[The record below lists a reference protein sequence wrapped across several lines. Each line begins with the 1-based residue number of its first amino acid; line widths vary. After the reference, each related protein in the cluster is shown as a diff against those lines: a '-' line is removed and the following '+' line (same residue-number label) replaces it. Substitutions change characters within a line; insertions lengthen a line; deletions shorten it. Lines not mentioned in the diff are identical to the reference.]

1 MDVEE
6 ILKFADN
13 LVFAKTGKYLDN
25 VQKAILW
32 GTWQDQKY
40 AKIAEELHRS
50 EGHVRDI
57 ASELWKI
64 LSEVLGKEVNK
75 SNFRSTLQRSHF
87 SIISSHFQKDFV
99 NINKVNVC
107 ANTVQSP
114 AVPKDRSPSTP
125 IAENTQPQIHQDL
138 RDAPDISSFYNRT
151 SEQAALQEWRL
162 QEPCRLVAILGI
174 SGIDKTA
181 IALHLLPQIQH

>member
-1 MDVEE
+1 MNVEE
-6 ILKFADN
+6 ILKFADDV
-13 LVFAKTGKYLDN
+13 VFAKTGKHLDN
-25 VQKAILW
+25 VQEAILR

-40 AKIAEELHRS
+40 PKIPEELHRS

-57 ASELWKI
+57 ASELGKI

-107 ANTVQSP
+107 ANTVQYPEVS
-114 AVPKDRSPSTP
+114 KYRSPSTP
-125 IAENTQPQIHQDL
+125 IAENSQPQIHQGL
-138 RDAPDISSFYNRT
+138 RDAPDISFYNHT
-151 SEQAALQEWRL
+151 SEQATLQEWRL
-162 QEPCRLVAILGI
+162 Q
-174 SGIDKTA
+174 
-181 IALHLLPQIQH
+181 

>member
-1 MDVEE
+1 MEVEE

-25 VQKAILW
+25 VQKAILP

-75 SNFRSTLQRSHF
+75 SNFRSPLQRPHF
-87 SIISSHFQKDFV
+87 CIISSHFQKDFV
-99 NINKVNVC
+99 NINNVNVC
-107 ANTVQSP
+107 ANTVESLE
-114 AVPKDRSPSTP
+114 VSKDRSPSTP
-125 IAENTQPQIHQDL
+125 HRRKNSTPNTPRL
-138 RDAPDISSFYNRT
+138 KRRT
-151 SEQAALQEWRL
+151 RYQL
-162 QEPCRLVAILGI
+162 IL
-174 SGIDKTA
+174 
-181 IALHLLPQIQH
+181 

>member
-1 MDVEE
+1 MSDTITKTPTHTRAMDVEE

-25 VQKAILW
+25 VQKAILR

-57 ASELWKI
+57 PSELWKI

-75 SNFRSTLQRSHF
+75 SNFRSTLQ
-87 SIISSHFQKDFV
+87 SSTFLEFHHTFKKICQ
-99 NINKVNVC
+99 
-107 ANTVQSP
+107 
-114 AVPKDRSPSTP
+114 
-125 IAENTQPQIHQDL
+125 
-138 RDAPDISSFYNRT
+138 Y
-151 SEQAALQEWRL
+151 
-162 QEPCRLVAILGI
+162 
-174 SGIDKTA
+174 
-181 IALHLLPQIQH
+181 

>member
-13 LVFAKTGKYLDN
+13 VVFAKTRKHLDN
-25 VQKAILW
+25 VQKAILR

-40 AKIAEELHRS
+40 PKIAEELHRS

-87 SIISSHFQKDFV
+87 SIISSHFPKDFV
-99 NINKVNVC
+99 NINNVNVC

-114 AVPKDRSPSTP
+114 AVPKDLTPSTP

-138 RDAPDISSFYNRT
+138 RDARDISSFYNRT
-151 SEQAALQEWRL
+151 SEQTTLQEWRL
-162 QEPCRLVAILGI
+162 Q
-174 SGIDKTA
+174 
-181 IALHLLPQIQH
+181 

>member
-1 MDVEE
+1 MEVEE

-13 LVFAKTGKYLDN
+13 LVFAKIGKYLDN
-25 VQKAILW
+25 VQKAILR

-64 LSEVLGKEVNK
+64 LSQVLGKEVNK
-75 SNFRSTLQRSHF
+75 SNFRSTLHRPHF
-87 SIISSHFQKDFV
+87 CIISSHFQKDFV
-99 NINKVNVC
+99 NINNVNVG

-114 AVPKDRSPSTP
+114 EVSKDRSPSTP

-138 RDAPDISSFYNRT
+138 RDASDISSFYNRT
-151 SEQAALQEWRL
+151 SEQATLQEWRL
-162 QEPCRLVAILGI
+162 Q
-174 SGIDKTA
+174 
-181 IALHLLPQIQH
+181 

>member
-1 MDVEE
+1 LSDTITKTPAHTRSIDVEE

-13 LVFAKTGKYLDN
+13 LVFAKPGKYLDN
-25 VQKAILW
+25 VQKAILR
-32 GTWQDQKY
+32 GSWQDQKY
-40 AKIAEELHRS
+40 AKIAEKLHRS

-75 SNFRSTLQRSHF
+75 SNFPSTLQRSHF
-87 SIISSHFQKDFV
+87 YIISSYFQKDFV

-114 AVPKDRSPSTP
+114 EV
-125 IAENTQPQIHQDL
+125 
-138 RDAPDISSFYNRT
+138 
-151 SEQAALQEWRL
+151 
-162 QEPCRLVAILGI
+162 
-174 SGIDKTA
+174 
-181 IALHLLPQIQH
+181 

>member
-1 MDVEE
+1 MQAEK

-13 LVFAKTGKYLDN
+13 LVFTKTGKHLDN
-25 VQKAILW
+25 VQEAILR
-32 GTWQDQKY
+32 GTWQGQKY
-40 AKIAEELHRS
+40 PKIAEELHRS
-50 EGHVRDI
+50 EGHVRDV

-75 SNFRSTLQRSHF
+75 SNFRSALQRSHF
-87 SIISSHFQKDFV
+87 SLILCAHLKKNV

-114 AVPKDRSPSTP
+114 AVPKERSPSTP

-138 RDAPDISSFYNRT
+138 RDSPDLSSFYNRT
-151 SEQAALQEWRL
+151 SE
-162 QEPCRLVAILGI
+162 
-174 SGIDKTA
+174 
-181 IALHLLPQIQH
+181 

>member
-6 ILKFADN
+6 ILKFTDN
-13 LVFAKTGKYLDN
+13 LVFAKTGKHLDN
-25 VQKAILW
+25 VQDAILRR
-32 GTWQDQKY
+32 TWQDQKY
-40 AKIAEELHRS
+40 LKKIAEELHRS
-50 EGHVRDI
+50 EGDVRDI
-57 ASELWKI
+57 PSELWKI

-75 SNFRSTLQRSHF
+75 SNFRSTFQRSHF

-99 NINKVNVC
+99 NINNVNVC

-114 AVPKDRSPSTP
+114 EVSKDRSPSTP

-151 SEQAALQEWRL
+151 SQQASLQEWRL
-162 QEPCRLVAILGI
+162 Q
-174 SGIDKTA
+174 
-181 IALHLLPQIQH
+181 

>member
-1 MDVEE
+1 MEVEE
-6 ILKFADN
+6 ILKFTDN

-25 VQKAILW
+25 VQKAILR

-64 LSEVLGKEVNK
+64 LSEVLGKEINK

-87 SIISSHFQKDFV
+87 YIISSHFQKDFV
-99 NINKVNVC
+99 NINNVNVC

-114 AVPKDRSPSTP
+114 EVPKD
-125 IAENTQPQIHQDL
+125 
-138 RDAPDISSFYNRT
+138 
-151 SEQAALQEWRL
+151 
-162 QEPCRLVAILGI
+162 
-174 SGIDKTA
+174 
-181 IALHLLPQIQH
+181 

>member
-25 VQKAILW
+25 VQKAILR

-40 AKIAEELHRS
+40 AKIAEELYRS

-64 LSEVLGKEVNK
+64 FSEVLGKEVNK
-75 SNFRSTLQRSHF
+75 SNFCSTL
-87 SIISSHFQKDFV
+87 
-99 NINKVNVC
+99 
-107 ANTVQSP
+107 
-114 AVPKDRSPSTP
+114 
-125 IAENTQPQIHQDL
+125 
-138 RDAPDISSFYNRT
+138 
-151 SEQAALQEWRL
+151 
-162 QEPCRLVAILGI
+162 
-174 SGIDKTA
+174 
-181 IALHLLPQIQH
+181 

>member
-1 MDVEE
+1 MDFEE
-6 ILKFADN
+6 ILKFSDN
-13 LVFAKTGKYLDN
+13 LVFAKNGKHLDN
-25 VQKAILW
+25 VQEAILR
-32 GTWQDQKY
+32 GTWQYQKY
-40 AKIAEELHRS
+40 PKIAEELHRS

-64 LSEVLGKEVNK
+64 LSEVLGKEINK

-87 SIISSHFQKDFV
+87 YIISSHFQKDFV

-114 AVPKDRSPSTP
+114 AVPKERSPSTP

-151 SEQAALQEWRL
+151 SQ
-162 QEPCRLVAILGI
+162 
-174 SGIDKTA
+174 
-181 IALHLLPQIQH
+181 